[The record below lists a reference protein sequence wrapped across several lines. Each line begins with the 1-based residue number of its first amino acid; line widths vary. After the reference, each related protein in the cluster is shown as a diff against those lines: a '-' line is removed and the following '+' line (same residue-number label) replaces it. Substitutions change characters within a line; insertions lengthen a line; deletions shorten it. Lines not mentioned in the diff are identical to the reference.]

1 MEKVKLKTNILKRE
15 IINIFKKFGL
25 SNNHS
30 IISANALINS
40 ELVGAY
46 GHGLS
51 RLKMY
56 CDRINKKL
64 INPSPKIK
72 IKKISQS
79 ISQIDADNS
88 IGFVAADIAIKEA
101 IKNAKKTG
109 IGLVGIKKS
118 GHYGMSGYYAEQA
131 VKKNL
136 IVFCFTNAPPAIAPY
151 GARKSLFGT
160 NPVCF
165 GTPTSSK
172 VPFILDTSVSMI
184 NRGVIRVAARLGK
197 KIPAGVALDKNGNL
211 TTDAKKA
218 LKGVQLPI
226 AGFRGSGKVTDY
238 APNLS
243 KYRNDDDLETKTLDR
258 TLTVAVLIASL
269 LTIMIPLY
277 YLGEQDR
284 QEGFVEEFDEVSVE
298 RGEHLYEEFGCGN
311 CHGVDGSGG
320 AASYVEKRSG
330 INVTWTAPA
339 INNVFYRYDDE
350 EVRYWLIYGRANSP
364 MPAWGLEGG
373 GPMNDG
379 QLDDLIEYMHHFQ
392 ISQSEE
398 LQTIEMNINS
408 SLSRLDTSEL
418 LVENEIARQKE
429 LIQSVKDAP
438 GKLPVVQKAV
448 EDVSAL
454 LSKEGGIDTDE
465 DGLSDSTET
474 ELSAYSSTVSEVLG
488 TSILNLDPDNEE
500 SIPGRKDKSVAS
512 GYLSQLESELI
523 NITIVAEGYDKFI
536 KEAETGLAFLEKAL
550 EEKLWEVSFDEIADS
565 TFDGDLEKAKRAVG
579 LFNAYCA
586 RCHTAGYSA
595 GVAYTKEIASGGL
608 GPALRAGR
616 ANIQFKQ
623 REDLIDFIVKGSV
636 NGKAYGVNGV
646 GGGKMPGFGAVLPQ
660 SDIELIIDYLRGMT
674 PDA

>member
-1 MEKVKLKTNILKRE
+1 M
-15 IINIFKKFGL
+15 
-25 SNNHS
+25 
-30 IISANALINS
+30 
-40 ELVGAY
+40 
-46 GHGLS
+46 
-51 RLKMY
+51 
-56 CDRINKKL
+56 
-64 INPSPKIK
+64 
-72 IKKISQS
+72 
-79 ISQIDADNS
+79 
-88 IGFVAADIAIKEA
+88 
-101 IKNAKKTG
+101 
-109 IGLVGIKKS
+109 
-118 GHYGMSGYYAEQA
+118 
-131 VKKNL
+131 
-136 IVFCFTNAPPAIAPY
+136 
-151 GARKSLFGT
+151 
-160 NPVCF
+160 
-165 GTPTSSK
+165 TSSLS
-172 VPFILDTSVSMI
+172 ITLI
-184 NRGVIRVAARLGK
+184 ALGIIAAL
-197 KIPAGVALDKNGNL
+197 AFFTA
-211 TTDAKKA
+211 
-218 LKGVQLPI
+218 
-226 AGFRGSGKVTDY
+226 AGFRGSGKVSDY

-277 YLGEQDR
+277 YLGEQER

-330 INVTWTAPA
+330 INVTWAAPA

-350 EVRYWLIYGRANSP
+350 EVRYWLIFGRANSP

-408 SLSRLDTSEL
+408 SLLRLDTSEL

-474 ELSAYSSTVSEVLG
+474 ELSSYSSSVSEVLG

-536 KEAETGLAFLEKAL
+536 NEAETGLAFLEKAL
-550 EEKLWEVSFDEIADS
+550 EEKLWEVSFEEIADS
-565 TFDGDLEKAKRAVG
+565 TYEGDIEKAKRAVG

-616 ANIQFKQ
+616 VNIQFKQ
-623 REDLIDFIVKGSV
+623 REDFIDFIIKGSV

-660 SDIELIIDYLRGMT
+660 SDIELIIDYLRGME

>member
-1 MEKVKLKTNILKRE
+1 M
-15 IINIFKKFGL
+15 
-25 SNNHS
+25 
-30 IISANALINS
+30 
-40 ELVGAY
+40 
-46 GHGLS
+46 
-51 RLKMY
+51 
-56 CDRINKKL
+56 
-64 INPSPKIK
+64 
-72 IKKISQS
+72 
-79 ISQIDADNS
+79 
-88 IGFVAADIAIKEA
+88 
-101 IKNAKKTG
+101 
-109 IGLVGIKKS
+109 
-118 GHYGMSGYYAEQA
+118 
-131 VKKNL
+131 
-136 IVFCFTNAPPAIAPY
+136 
-151 GARKSLFGT
+151 
-160 NPVCF
+160 
-165 GTPTSSK
+165 TSSLSITLIA
-172 VPFILDTSVSMI
+172 FGII
-184 NRGVIRVAARLGK
+184 AAL
-197 KIPAGVALDKNGNL
+197 AFFTA
-211 TTDAKKA
+211 
-218 LKGVQLPI
+218 
-226 AGFRGSGKVTDY
+226 AGFRGSGKVNDY

-243 KYRNDDDLETKTLDR
+243 KYRTDDDLETKTLDR
-258 TLTVAVLIASL
+258 TLTVAVLLASI

-277 YLGEQDR
+277 YLGEQER

-392 ISQSEE
+392 ITQESE
-398 LQTIEMNINS
+398 LRTIEMNINS
-408 SLSRLDTSEL
+408 SLSRIETSEL

-429 LIQSVKDAP
+429 LIQSVEEAP
-438 GKLPVVQKAV
+438 SKLPIVEKAV
-448 EDVSAL
+448 QDVSAL

-474 ELSAYSSTVSEVLG
+474 ELSTYSASISEALG
-488 TSILNLDPDNEE
+488 TSILNLDPDNEQ
-500 SIPGRKDKSVAS
+500 SIPGRKDLSAAK

-523 NITIVAEGYDKFI
+523 NIRIVSEGYDKFI
-536 KEAETGLAFLEKAL
+536 NEAETGLAFLEKAL
-550 EEKLWEVSFDEIADS
+550 EEKLWEVSFDEIAYS
-565 TFDGDLEKAKRAVG
+565 TFDGDLEKAIRAVG

-646 GGGKMPGFGAVLPQ
+646 GGGKMPGFGAVLPE
-660 SDIELIIDYLRGMT
+660 SDIALIIDYLRGMK

>member
-1 MEKVKLKTNILKRE
+1 M
-15 IINIFKKFGL
+15 
-25 SNNHS
+25 
-30 IISANALINS
+30 
-40 ELVGAY
+40 
-46 GHGLS
+46 
-51 RLKMY
+51 
-56 CDRINKKL
+56 
-64 INPSPKIK
+64 
-72 IKKISQS
+72 
-79 ISQIDADNS
+79 
-88 IGFVAADIAIKEA
+88 
-101 IKNAKKTG
+101 
-109 IGLVGIKKS
+109 
-118 GHYGMSGYYAEQA
+118 
-131 VKKNL
+131 
-136 IVFCFTNAPPAIAPY
+136 
-151 GARKSLFGT
+151 
-160 NPVCF
+160 
-165 GTPTSSK
+165 TSSLSITLIA
-172 VPFILDTSVSMI
+172 FGII
-184 NRGVIRVAARLGK
+184 AAL
-197 KIPAGVALDKNGNL
+197 AFFTA
-211 TTDAKKA
+211 
-218 LKGVQLPI
+218 
-226 AGFRGSGKVTDY
+226 AGFRGSGKVNDY

-243 KYRNDDDLETKTLDR
+243 KYRTDDDLETKTLDR
-258 TLTVAVLIASL
+258 TLTVAVLLASI

-284 QEGFVEEFDEVSVE
+284 QESFVEEFDEVSVE

-364 MPAWGLEGG
+364 MPAWGLKGG

-392 ISQSEE
+392 ITQESE
-398 LQTIEMNINS
+398 LRTIEMNINS
-408 SLSRLDTSEL
+408 SLSRIETSEL

-429 LIQSVKDAP
+429 LIQSVEEAP
-438 GKLPVVQKAV
+438 SKLPIVEKAV
-448 EDVSAL
+448 QDVSAL

-474 ELSAYSSTVSEVLG
+474 ELSTYSASVSEALG
-488 TSILNLDPDNEE
+488 TSILNLDPDNEQ
-500 SIPGRKDKSVAS
+500 SIPGRKDLSIAK

-523 NITIVAEGYDKFI
+523 NIRIVSEGYDKFI
-536 KEAETGLAFLEKAL
+536 NEAETGLAFLEKAL
-550 EEKLWEVSFDEIADS
+550 EEKLWEVSFDEIANS
-565 TFDGDLEKAKRAVG
+565 TFDGDLEKAIRAVG

-646 GGGKMPGFGAVLPQ
+646 GGGKMPGFGAVLPE
-660 SDIELIIDYLRGMT
+660 SDIALIIDYLRGMK

>member
-1 MEKVKLKTNILKRE
+1 M
-15 IINIFKKFGL
+15 
-25 SNNHS
+25 
-30 IISANALINS
+30 
-40 ELVGAY
+40 
-46 GHGLS
+46 
-51 RLKMY
+51 
-56 CDRINKKL
+56 
-64 INPSPKIK
+64 
-72 IKKISQS
+72 
-79 ISQIDADNS
+79 
-88 IGFVAADIAIKEA
+88 
-101 IKNAKKTG
+101 
-109 IGLVGIKKS
+109 
-118 GHYGMSGYYAEQA
+118 
-131 VKKNL
+131 
-136 IVFCFTNAPPAIAPY
+136 
-151 GARKSLFGT
+151 
-160 NPVCF
+160 
-165 GTPTSSK
+165 TSSLS
-172 VPFILDTSVSMI
+172 ITLI
-184 NRGVIRVAARLGK
+184 ALGVIAAL
-197 KIPAGVALDKNGNL
+197 AFFTA
-211 TTDAKKA
+211 T
-218 LKGVQLPI
+218 
-226 AGFRGSGKVTDY
+226 GFRGSGKVTDY
-238 APNLS
+238 APNLT
-243 KYRNDDDLETKTLDR
+243 KYRTDDDLETKTLDR

-284 QEGFVEEFDEVSVE
+284 QEGFVDEFDEVSVE

-339 INNVFYRYDDE
+339 INNVFFRYDDE

-392 ISQSEE
+392 ISQESE

-438 GKLPVVQKAV
+438 SKLPIIEKAV
-448 EDVSAL
+448 QDVSDL
-454 LSKEGGIDTDE
+454 LVKEGGIDTDE
-465 DGLSDSTET
+465 DGLSDSTEA
-474 ELSAYSSTVSEVLG
+474 ELSSYSASISEALG
-488 TSILNLDPDNEE
+488 TSVLNLDPDNEQ
-500 SIPGRKDKSVAS
+500 SIPGRKDLSVAK
-512 GYLSQLESELI
+512 GFLSQLESELI
-523 NITIVAEGYDKFI
+523 NIRIVAEGFDKFI
-536 KEAETGLAFLEKAL
+536 NEAETGLAFLEKAL
-550 EEKLWEVSFDEIADS
+550 EEKLWEVSFEEIADS
-565 TFDGDLEKAKRAVG
+565 TFDGDLEKAQRAVG

>member
-1 MEKVKLKTNILKRE
+1 M
-15 IINIFKKFGL
+15 
-25 SNNHS
+25 
-30 IISANALINS
+30 
-40 ELVGAY
+40 
-46 GHGLS
+46 
-51 RLKMY
+51 
-56 CDRINKKL
+56 
-64 INPSPKIK
+64 
-72 IKKISQS
+72 
-79 ISQIDADNS
+79 
-88 IGFVAADIAIKEA
+88 
-101 IKNAKKTG
+101 
-109 IGLVGIKKS
+109 
-118 GHYGMSGYYAEQA
+118 
-131 VKKNL
+131 
-136 IVFCFTNAPPAIAPY
+136 
-151 GARKSLFGT
+151 
-160 NPVCF
+160 
-165 GTPTSSK
+165 TSSLSITLIA
-172 VPFILDTSVSMI
+172 FGII
-184 NRGVIRVAARLGK
+184 AALAFFTA
-197 KIPAGVALDKNGNL
+197 AGL
-211 TTDAKKA
+211 
-218 LKGVQLPI
+218 
-226 AGFRGSGKVTDY
+226 RGSGKVNDY

-243 KYRNDDDLETKTLDR
+243 KYRTDDDLETKTLDR
-258 TLTVAVLIASL
+258 TLTVAVLLASV

-277 YLGEQDR
+277 YLGEQER

-311 CHGVDGSGG
+311 CHGADGSGG

-364 MPAWGLEGG
+364 MPAWGLKGG

-392 ISQSEE
+392 ITQESE
-398 LQTIEMNINS
+398 LRTIEMNINS
-408 SLSRLDTSEL
+408 SLSRIETSEL

-429 LIQSVKDAP
+429 LIQSVEEAP
-438 GKLPVVQKAV
+438 SKLPIVEKAV
-448 EDVSAL
+448 QDVSAL

-474 ELSAYSSTVSEVLG
+474 ELSTYSASISEALG
-488 TSILNLDPDNEE
+488 TSILNLDPDNEQ
-500 SIPGRKDKSVAS
+500 SIPGRKDSSVAN

-523 NITIVAEGYDKFI
+523 NIRIVSEGYDKFI
-536 KEAETGLAFLEKAL
+536 NEAETGLAFLEKAL
-550 EEKLWEVSFDEIADS
+550 EEKLWEVSFDEIANS
-565 TFDGDLEKAKRAVG
+565 TFDGDLEKAIRAVG

-646 GGGKMPGFGAVLPQ
+646 GGGKMPGFGAVLPE
-660 SDIELIIDYLRGMT
+660 SDIALIIDYLRGMK

>member
-1 MEKVKLKTNILKRE
+1 M
-15 IINIFKKFGL
+15 
-25 SNNHS
+25 
-30 IISANALINS
+30 
-40 ELVGAY
+40 
-46 GHGLS
+46 
-51 RLKMY
+51 
-56 CDRINKKL
+56 
-64 INPSPKIK
+64 
-72 IKKISQS
+72 
-79 ISQIDADNS
+79 
-88 IGFVAADIAIKEA
+88 
-101 IKNAKKTG
+101 
-109 IGLVGIKKS
+109 
-118 GHYGMSGYYAEQA
+118 
-131 VKKNL
+131 
-136 IVFCFTNAPPAIAPY
+136 
-151 GARKSLFGT
+151 
-160 NPVCF
+160 
-165 GTPTSSK
+165 TSSLSITLIA
-172 VPFILDTSVSMI
+172 FGII
-184 NRGVIRVAARLGK
+184 AAL
-197 KIPAGVALDKNGNL
+197 AFFTA
-211 TTDAKKA
+211 
-218 LKGVQLPI
+218 
-226 AGFRGSGKVTDY
+226 AGFRGSGKVNDY

-243 KYRNDDDLETKTLDR
+243 KYRTDDDLETKTLDR
-258 TLTVAVLIASL
+258 TLTVAVLLASI

-277 YLGEQDR
+277 YLGEQER

-311 CHGVDGSGG
+311 CHGADGSGG

-392 ISQSEE
+392 ITQESE
-398 LQTIEMNINS
+398 LRTIEMNINS
-408 SLSRLDTSEL
+408 SLSRIETSEL

-429 LIQSVKDAP
+429 LIQSVEEAP
-438 GKLPVVQKAV
+438 SKLPIVEKAV
-448 EDVSAL
+448 QDVSAL

-474 ELSAYSSTVSEVLG
+474 ELSTYSASISEALG
-488 TSILNLDPDNEE
+488 TSILNLDPDNEQ
-500 SIPGRKDKSVAS
+500 SIPGRKDLSIAK

-523 NITIVAEGYDKFI
+523 NIRIVSEGYDKFI
-536 KEAETGLAFLEKAL
+536 NEAETGLAFLEKAL
-550 EEKLWEVSFDEIADS
+550 EEKLWEVSFDEIANS
-565 TFDGDLEKAKRAVG
+565 TFDGDLEKAIRAVG

-646 GGGKMPGFGAVLPQ
+646 GGGKMPGFGAVLPE
-660 SDIELIIDYLRGMT
+660 SDIALIIDYLRGME

>member
-1 MEKVKLKTNILKRE
+1 M
-15 IINIFKKFGL
+15 
-25 SNNHS
+25 
-30 IISANALINS
+30 
-40 ELVGAY
+40 
-46 GHGLS
+46 
-51 RLKMY
+51 
-56 CDRINKKL
+56 
-64 INPSPKIK
+64 
-72 IKKISQS
+72 
-79 ISQIDADNS
+79 
-88 IGFVAADIAIKEA
+88 
-101 IKNAKKTG
+101 
-109 IGLVGIKKS
+109 
-118 GHYGMSGYYAEQA
+118 
-131 VKKNL
+131 
-136 IVFCFTNAPPAIAPY
+136 
-151 GARKSLFGT
+151 
-160 NPVCF
+160 
-165 GTPTSSK
+165 TSSLS
-172 VPFILDTSVSMI
+172 ITLI
-184 NRGVIRVAARLGK
+184 ALGIIAAL
-197 KIPAGVALDKNGNL
+197 AFFTA
-211 TTDAKKA
+211 
-218 LKGVQLPI
+218 
-226 AGFRGSGKVTDY
+226 AGFRGSGKVSDY

-277 YLGEQDR
+277 YLGEQER

-330 INVTWTAPA
+330 INVTWAAPA

-350 EVRYWLIYGRANSP
+350 EVRYWLIFGRANSP

-448 EDVSAL
+448 EDVSEL

-474 ELSAYSSTVSEVLG
+474 ELSSYSSSVSEVLG

-523 NITIVAEGYDKFI
+523 NITIVTEGYDKFI

-550 EEKLWEVSFDEIADS
+550 EEKLWEVSFEEIANS
-565 TFDGDLEKAKRAVG
+565 TYEGDIEKAKRAVG

-616 ANIQFKQ
+616 VNIQFKQ
-623 REDLIDFIVKGSV
+623 REDFIDFIIKGSV

-660 SDIELIIDYLRGMT
+660 SDIELIIDYLRGME

>member
-1 MEKVKLKTNILKRE
+1 M
-15 IINIFKKFGL
+15 
-25 SNNHS
+25 
-30 IISANALINS
+30 
-40 ELVGAY
+40 
-46 GHGLS
+46 
-51 RLKMY
+51 
-56 CDRINKKL
+56 
-64 INPSPKIK
+64 
-72 IKKISQS
+72 
-79 ISQIDADNS
+79 
-88 IGFVAADIAIKEA
+88 
-101 IKNAKKTG
+101 
-109 IGLVGIKKS
+109 
-118 GHYGMSGYYAEQA
+118 
-131 VKKNL
+131 
-136 IVFCFTNAPPAIAPY
+136 
-151 GARKSLFGT
+151 
-160 NPVCF
+160 
-165 GTPTSSK
+165 TSSLSITLIA
-172 VPFILDTSVSMI
+172 FGII
-184 NRGVIRVAARLGK
+184 AALAFFTA
-197 KIPAGVALDKNGNL
+197 AGL
-211 TTDAKKA
+211 
-218 LKGVQLPI
+218 
-226 AGFRGSGKVTDY
+226 RGSGKVNDY

-243 KYRNDDDLETKTLDR
+243 KYRTDDDLETKTLDR
-258 TLTVAVLIASL
+258 TLTVAVLLASI

-277 YLGEQDR
+277 YLGEQER

-311 CHGVDGSGG
+311 CHGADGSGG

-364 MPAWGLEGG
+364 MPAWGLKGG

-392 ISQSEE
+392 ITQESE
-398 LQTIEMNINS
+398 LRTIEMNINS
-408 SLSRLDTSEL
+408 SLSRIETSEL

-429 LIQSVKDAP
+429 LIQSVEEAP
-438 GKLPVVQKAV
+438 SKLPIVEKAV
-448 EDVSAL
+448 QDVSAL

-474 ELSAYSSTVSEVLG
+474 ELSTYSASVSEALG
-488 TSILNLDPDNEE
+488 TSILNLDPDNEQ
-500 SIPGRKDKSVAS
+500 SIPGRKDLSIAK

-523 NITIVAEGYDKFI
+523 NIRIVSEGYDKFI
-536 KEAETGLAFLEKAL
+536 NEAETGLAFLEKAL
-550 EEKLWEVSFDEIADS
+550 EEKLWEVSFDEIANS
-565 TFDGDLEKAKRAVG
+565 TFDGDLEKAIRAVG

-646 GGGKMPGFGAVLPQ
+646 GGGKMPGFGAVLPE
-660 SDIELIIDYLRGMT
+660 SDIALIIDYLRGMK

>member
-1 MEKVKLKTNILKRE
+1 M
-15 IINIFKKFGL
+15 
-25 SNNHS
+25 
-30 IISANALINS
+30 
-40 ELVGAY
+40 
-46 GHGLS
+46 
-51 RLKMY
+51 
-56 CDRINKKL
+56 
-64 INPSPKIK
+64 
-72 IKKISQS
+72 
-79 ISQIDADNS
+79 
-88 IGFVAADIAIKEA
+88 
-101 IKNAKKTG
+101 
-109 IGLVGIKKS
+109 
-118 GHYGMSGYYAEQA
+118 
-131 VKKNL
+131 
-136 IVFCFTNAPPAIAPY
+136 
-151 GARKSLFGT
+151 
-160 NPVCF
+160 
-165 GTPTSSK
+165 TSSLSITLIA
-172 VPFILDTSVSMI
+172 FGII
-184 NRGVIRVAARLGK
+184 AAL
-197 KIPAGVALDKNGNL
+197 AFFTA
-211 TTDAKKA
+211 
-218 LKGVQLPI
+218 
-226 AGFRGSGKVTDY
+226 AGFRGSGKVNDY

-243 KYRNDDDLETKTLDR
+243 KYRADDDLETKTLDR
-258 TLTVAVLIASL
+258 TLTVAVLLASI

-277 YLGEQDR
+277 YLGEQER

-330 INVTWTAPA
+330 INVRWTAPA
-339 INNVFYRYDDE
+339 INNGFYRYDDE

-392 ISQSEE
+392 ITQESE
-398 LQTIEMNINS
+398 LRTIEMNINS

-429 LIQSVKDAP
+429 LIQSVEKAP
-438 GKLPVVQKAV
+438 SKLPVVEKAV
-448 EDVSAL
+448 QDVSEL

-474 ELSAYSSTVSEVLG
+474 ELSTYSASISEALG
-488 TSILNLDPDNEE
+488 TSILNLDPDNEQ
-500 SIPGRKDKSVAS
+500 SIPGRKDLSVAK

-523 NITIVAEGYDKFI
+523 NIRIVSEGYDKFI
-536 KEAETGLAFLEKAL
+536 NEAETGLAFLEKAL
-550 EEKLWEVSFDEIADS
+550 DEKLWEVSFDEIANS

-646 GGGKMPGFGAVLPQ
+646 GGGKMPGFGAVLPE
-660 SDIELIIDYLRGMT
+660 SDIALIIDYLRGMK

>member
-1 MEKVKLKTNILKRE
+1 M
-15 IINIFKKFGL
+15 
-25 SNNHS
+25 
-30 IISANALINS
+30 
-40 ELVGAY
+40 
-46 GHGLS
+46 
-51 RLKMY
+51 
-56 CDRINKKL
+56 
-64 INPSPKIK
+64 
-72 IKKISQS
+72 
-79 ISQIDADNS
+79 
-88 IGFVAADIAIKEA
+88 
-101 IKNAKKTG
+101 
-109 IGLVGIKKS
+109 
-118 GHYGMSGYYAEQA
+118 
-131 VKKNL
+131 
-136 IVFCFTNAPPAIAPY
+136 
-151 GARKSLFGT
+151 
-160 NPVCF
+160 
-165 GTPTSSK
+165 TSSLSITLIA
-172 VPFILDTSVSMI
+172 FGII
-184 NRGVIRVAARLGK
+184 AAL
-197 KIPAGVALDKNGNL
+197 AFFTA
-211 TTDAKKA
+211 
-218 LKGVQLPI
+218 
-226 AGFRGSGKVTDY
+226 AGFRGSGKVNDY

-243 KYRNDDDLETKTLDR
+243 KYRTDDDLETKTLDR
-258 TLTVAVLIASL
+258 TLTVAVLLASI

-277 YLGEQDR
+277 YLGEQQR

-392 ISQSEE
+392 ITQESE
-398 LQTIEMNINS
+398 LRTIEMNINS
-408 SLSRLDTSEL
+408 SLSRIETSEL

-429 LIQSVKDAP
+429 LIQSVEEAP
-438 GKLPVVQKAV
+438 SKLPIVEKAV
-448 EDVSAL
+448 QDVSAL

-474 ELSAYSSTVSEVLG
+474 ELSTYSASISEALG
-488 TSILNLDPDNEE
+488 TSILNLDPDNEQ
-500 SIPGRKDKSVAS
+500 SIPGRKDLSVAK
-512 GYLSQLESELI
+512 GFLSQLESELI
-523 NITIVAEGYDKFI
+523 NIRIVSEGYDKFI
-536 KEAETGLAFLEKAL
+536 NEAETGLAFLEKAL
-550 EEKLWEVSFDEIADS
+550 EEKLWEVSFDEIANS
-565 TFDGDLEKAKRAVG
+565 TFDGDLEKAIRAVG

-646 GGGKMPGFGAVLPQ
+646 GGGKMPGFGAVLPE
-660 SDIELIIDYLRGMT
+660 SDIALIIDYLRGMK